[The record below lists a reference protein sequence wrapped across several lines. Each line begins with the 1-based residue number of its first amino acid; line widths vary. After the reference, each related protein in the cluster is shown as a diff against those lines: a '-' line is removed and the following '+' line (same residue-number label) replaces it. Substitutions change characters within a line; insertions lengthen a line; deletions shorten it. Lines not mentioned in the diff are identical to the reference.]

1 LLCLVLLWVLYLSL
15 SVAGQVFMN
24 FQWDYLLLEVGFLSI
39 FLGTFRLLPSRR
51 YQSPVSA
58 PARFLLI
65 WLLFRLM
72 FMSGVVKLTS
82 GDDSWWNL
90 TALHYHYETQPL
102 PTPLSWW
109 ANQLPAWF
117 QGFSIV
123 VMFCVELGAPFL
135 LFGPRR
141 IRLLGVVA
149 LLTLQILI
157 AATGNYCFF
166 NLLTAALCL
175 LAVDDAVWRRIGRR
189 RQPAPEVRGAVWP
202 SWVMAPVIVVVLT
215 LSGPLIWSALFPQ
228 ADWPRFFSVPY
239 SYLEPFRS
247 LNGYGL
253 FRVMTKTRPEIIVE
267 GSRDGVTWLPYEF
280 KYKVGDPQRAPP
292 IVAPH
297 QPRLD
302 WQMWF
307 AALDDIR
314 GEPWFTNFLAQL
326 LQGSPSVL
334 RLMKINP
341 FPDAPPRYIRARL
354 FNYHFTDESEKRQTG
369 AWWKREEEQLYCP
382 PVTLQGN

>member
-1 LLCLVLLWVLYLSL
+1 
-15 SVAGQVFMN
+15 MN

-39 FLGTFRLLPSRR
+39 FLAPFRLVPSRR
-51 YQSPVSA
+51 YQSPISPWA
-58 PARFLLI
+58 HFLLR

-72 FMSGVVKLTS
+72 FMSGMVKLTS

-90 TALHYHYETQPL
+90 TALKYHYETQPL

-109 ANQLPAWF
+109 ANQFPPWF
-117 QGFSIV
+117 QAFSTSRHVRHRARSSIPALCPATSADDRSSWSV
-123 VMFCVELGAPFL
+123 DAADLDCADGQLL
-135 LFGPRR
+135 LFQSFDCRP
-141 IRLLGVVA
+141 LSA
-149 LLTLQILI
+149 
-157 AATGNYCFF
+157 C
-166 NLLTAALCL
+166 
-175 LAVDDAVWRRIGRR
+175 GRR
-189 RQPAPEVRGAVWP
+189 CRLAASSAERRSRVPEVRGAAWP
-202 SWVMAPVIVVVLT
+202 SWVLVPMVVVVLA
-215 LSGPLIWSALFPQ
+215 LSGPLLWNALFPE
-228 ADWPRFFSVPY
+228 AEWPPLFSVPY
-239 SYLEPFRS
+239 RYLEPFRS

-267 GSRDGVTWLPYEF
+267 GSQDGMVWLPYEF

-314 GEPWFTNFLAQL
+314 GEPWFMNFLARL

-334 RLMKINP
+334 RLMKTNP
-341 FPDAPPRYIRARL
+341 FPDSPPRYIRARL
-354 FNYHFTDESEKRQTG
+354 FEYHFTNALGKTADRSLVEATGRESVLPTSHPAGLKQEFRSCRMRG
-369 AWWKREEEQLYCP
+369 PGRFE
-382 PVTLQGN
+382 